1 MLSEETRSPRK
12 NETIPRKTAPFSS
25 CSLPLPQSGE
35 LPLGG
40 EAQSGEKSRA
50 LEHVHLEMLLP
61 EAELDLLD
69 SRLLASLLDIAS
81 CKTTLC

>member
-12 NETIPRKTAPFSS
+12 NETIPRKTAPFS

-35 LPLGG
+35 LSLGG
-40 EAQSGEKSRA
+40 EAQGGGKSRA